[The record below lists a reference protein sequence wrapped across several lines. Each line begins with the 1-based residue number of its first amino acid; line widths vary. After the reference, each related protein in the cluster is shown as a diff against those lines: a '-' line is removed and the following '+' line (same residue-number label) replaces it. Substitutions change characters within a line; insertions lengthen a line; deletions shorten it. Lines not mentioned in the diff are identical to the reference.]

1 MASDAYIL
9 RSYGDASIR
18 ESVRPLIE
26 ILTATEDSIQN
37 TLRKTKTLQ
46 GTHSTLLDTLRTA
59 ADAAVGEAED
69 YTIST
74 CATPVRL
81 SNVVQTTA
89 IPFAVSRFQQ
99 AAEHFTGEN
108 ELARQTKKAML
119 DYHNSVEFSLV
130 RNTLVSG
137 VSGTAPKA
145 EGLIAHISKST
156 NTTAQTS
163 GTVFSASILQGL
175 MKANWDGSNG
185 DVATDIYVGS
195 ILKNNIDNFAN
206 KSTNV
211 ITGSNQN
218 QIVFSVDV
226 IETGLGKVRVHAHRY
241 VDISGTDATCRVL
254 GLNPEK
260 HAMAMLYEPYVDKDL
275 ARSGPYD
282 KYSVTGAWTLESR
295 NQDSNFFASGYLRA

>member
-1 MASDAYIL
+1 MAADSIL
-9 RSYGDASIR
+9 RSYGDVNIR

-26 ILTATEDSIQN
+26 ILTAEEDSIQN
-37 TLRKTKTLQ
+37 ALRKTDAIQ

-59 ADAAVGEAED
+59 QDNAMGEGAD
-69 YTIST
+69 YTLS
-74 CATPVRL
+74 ANSTPVRL

-89 IPFAVSRFQQ
+89 IPFGVTRFQQ
-99 AAEHFTGEN
+99 AATHFTGEN
-108 ELARQTKKAML
+108 ELSRQTNKAL
-119 DYHNSVEFSLV
+119 RDYHNSVEFSLV

-163 GTVFSASILQGL
+163 GTVWSASILKGL
-175 MKANWDGSNG
+175 MKANWDNSNG
-185 DVATDIYVGS
+185 DVATDLYMGS
-195 ILKNNIDNFAN
+195 ILKNNTDDFVN

-211 ITGSNQN
+211 VTGVNTRE
-218 QIVFSVDV
+218 IVTSVDV
-226 IETGLGKVRVHAHRY
+226 FETGLGKVRVHAHRY

-254 GLNPEK
+254 GLNLDK
-260 HAMAMLYEPYVDKDL
+260 HAIAYLYEPFVDKEI

-282 KYSVTGAWTLESR
+282 KYAVVGAWTLETR
-295 NQDSNFFASGYLRA
+295 NQDSNFFASGYLRS

>member
-1 MASDAYIL
+1 M
-9 RSYGDASIR
+9 SIR

-26 ILTATEDSIQN
+26 ILTAQEDNIQN
-37 TLRKTKTLQ
+37 ALRKTKAIN
-46 GTHSTLLDTLRTA
+46 GTHSTLLDTLMTA
-59 ADAAVGEAED
+59 ADGAVGEGED
-69 YTIST
+69 YTMGANST
-74 CATPVRL
+74 PTRL

-89 IPFAVSRFQQ
+89 IPFGVTRFQQ
-99 AAEHFTGEN
+99 SVEHFTGEN
-108 ELARQTKKAML
+108 ELARQTKKHL
-119 DYHNSVEFSLV
+119 IDYSNSVEFSLV

-163 GTVFSASILQGL
+163 GTVWSASILQGL
-175 MKANWDGSNG
+175 MKANWDNSNG
-185 DVATDIYVGS
+185 DTAQDLYMGS
-195 ILKNNIDNFAN
+195 ILKTNTDNFTN

-211 ITGSNQN
+211 VTGTNTRE
-218 QIVFSVDV
+218 IVTSVDV
-226 IETGLGKVRVHAHRY
+226 YETGLGKVRVHAHRY

-254 GLNPEK
+254 GLNLDK
-260 HAMAMLYEPYVDKDL
+260 HAIAYLYEPYVDKEL

-282 KYSVTGAWTLESR
+282 KYAVVGAWTLETR